1 MAIPENDAERKREG
15 GTDGR
20 EETGD
25 VAGVVVRYQMAESGG

>member
-1 MAIPENDAERKREG
+1 MTLPENDDEGKREG